1 MDLARYQQGLPWD
14 DTLVRL
20 GLAALNLGQ
29 EAVYAL
35 ERRAEARSDILGAGG
50 VELVAIKDLIYPLT
64 GGVSRGSSS
73 ELGQTVRTLIQQSI
87 QLIALRSAETEAAT
101 RALALQARAVP
112 ATTAVAPANSIS
124 ARAGRGKVRILSR

>member
-1 MDLARYQQGLPWD
+1 MRYQQGLPWD
-14 DTLVRL
+14 DTLVKL

-35 ERRAEARSDILGAGG
+35 ERRAEARSDILGAAGA
-50 VELVAIKDLIYPLT
+50 EPAAIKDLIYPLT

-73 ELGQTVRTLIQQSI
+73 ELGQTVRTLIQESI

-101 RALALQARAVP
+101 RGLATQTRATAATGAAATGSQAR
-112 ATTAVAPANSIS
+112 TH
-124 ARAGRGKVRILSR
+124 RGKVRIITP